1 MIITAPSFNLSSIGP
16 WITLTIAA
24 IVILLLDAF
33 SPKGGRKGLF
43 PVLALL
49 ALAVAAWQTFCLWGK
64 SGTDFSRMVY
74 LDNFAFYFYLII
86 LLGAALTLLLS
97 PHYLEDFGKN
107 LGEYYALVLFA
118 TVGMLLMAASAH
130 LIMIFLGLEIMS
142 IAVYV
147 LAGFFREDPR
157 SNEAALKYLVLGAFS
172 SGFLLFGM
180 AMLYGAAGG
189 TLYLPELAAKLSTFA
204 ALTRP
209 LTLLGLAL
217 IIVGFG
223 FKVAAVP
230 FHMWI
235 PDVYEGAPTN
245 VTAFMAVGVKAAAF
259 AAFARVLFVAF
270 PNFTVE
276 WNMVL
281 WVLAVVTMTLGNVVA
296 IAQTNIKR
304 MLAYSSIAHAGY
316 LMVALVAANQLGAVS
331 LLYYLLAY
339 TIMNIGAFAV
349 VILVGRKKDAY
360 LNIYDYSGLGF
371 QHPAL
376 AATMTIFMF
385 ALAGI
390 PPTAGFVGKFYIFS
404 AAVQAGYIWLA
415 IIGVMNSLVSVYYY
429 LRITVLMYM
438 RPAEA
443 DLGPIP
449 FTYGLTTALV
459 FTAVATLAIG
469 IFPGFFYDMAVNSV
483 KIFPALTG

>member
-1 MIITAPSFNLSSIGP
+1 MTIPVPSFSLSSIGP
-16 WITLTIAA
+16 WLTLTIAA
-24 IVILLLDAF
+24 IIILLVDAF
-33 SPKGGRKGLF
+33 SPKGRKGIF
-43 PVLALL
+43 PILALL
-49 ALAVAAWQTFCLWGK
+49 ALAVAAWQTYCLWGK
-64 SGTDFSRMVY
+64 VGVDFSRMVY

-86 LLGAALTLLLS
+86 ILGTALTILLS
-97 PHYLEDFGKN
+97 PNYLEEFGKN

-118 TVGMLLMAASAH
+118 AVGMLLMAASAH
-130 LIMIFLGLEIMS
+130 FIMIFLGLEIMS

-147 LAGFFREDPR
+147 LAGLFREDPR
-157 SNEAALKYLVLGAFS
+157 SNEAALKYLVLGAFA

-180 AMLYGAAGG
+180 VMLYGAGGG
-189 TLYLPELAAKLSTFA
+189 TLYLSELASKLSSYA
-204 ALTRP
+204 ELTRP

-223 FKVAAVP
+223 FKVASVP
-230 FHMWI
+230 FHMWT

-259 AAFARVLFVAF
+259 AAFARVMFMVF
-270 PNFTVE
+270 PDFTVQ

-281 WVLAVVTMTLGNVVA
+281 WVLAVATMTLGNVVA

-316 LMVALVAANQLGAVS
+316 LMVALVAHNQLGAVS

-349 VILVGRKKDAY
+349 VILVGRKKDSY

-376 AATMTIFMF
+376 AATMAIFML

-404 AAVQAGYIWLA
+404 AAVKAGYIWLA

-443 DLGPIP
+443 ELGPIP
-449 FTYGLTTALV
+449 FTYGLTFAVAL
-459 FTAVATLAIG
+459 TAVATLAIG

-483 KIFPALTG
+483 KIFPGLAG

>member
-1 MIITAPSFNLSSIGP
+1 MTIPIPSFSLSSIGP
-16 WITLTIAA
+16 WLTLSIAA
-24 IVILLLDAF
+24 IIILLVDAF
-33 SPKGGRKGLF
+33 SRKGRKSLF
-43 PVLALL
+43 PLLALV
-49 ALAVAAWQTFCLWGK
+49 ALAVAAWQTYCLWGQR
-64 SGTDFSRMVY
+64 GLDFSGMVY

-86 LLGAALTLLLS
+86 ILGTALTILLS
-97 PHYLEDFGKN
+97 PQYLEEFGKN

-118 TVGMLLMAASAH
+118 AVGMLLMAASAH
-130 LIMIFLGLEIMS
+130 FIMIFLGLEIMS

-147 LAGFFREDPR
+147 LAGLFREDPR
-157 SNEAALKYLVLGAFS
+157 SNEAALKYLVLGAFA

-180 AMLYGAAGG
+180 AFLYGAAGG
-189 TLYLPELAAKLSTFA
+189 TLYLNELARKLATFA
-204 ALTRP
+204 ALTKP

-223 FKVAAVP
+223 FKVASVP
-230 FHMWI
+230 FHMWT

-259 AAFARVLFVAF
+259 AAFARVMFVVF
-270 PNFTVE
+270 PAFTVE

-281 WVLAVVTMTLGNVVA
+281 WVLAVATMTLGNVVA

-316 LMVALVAANQLGAVS
+316 LLVALVAANQLGAVS

-339 TIMNIGAFAV
+339 TIMNIGAFGV
-349 VILVGRKKDAY
+349 VILVGRKKDSY

-376 AATMTIFMF
+376 AATMAIFMF

-404 AAVQAGYIWLA
+404 AAVQGGYIWLA

-449 FTYGLTTALV
+449 FTYGLTFAVALTA
-459 FTAVATLAIG
+459 AATLAIG

-483 KIFPALTG
+483 KIFPGLTG

>member
-1 MIITAPSFNLSSIGP
+1 MTITVPTFSLSSIGP
-16 WITLTIAA
+16 WLTLTIAA
-24 IVILLLDAF
+24 IIILLVDAF
-33 SPKGGRKGLF
+33 SPRGRKGIF
-43 PVLALL
+43 PAIALL
-49 ALAVAAWQTFCLWGK
+49 ALAVAAWQTHCLWGK
-64 SGTDFSRMVY
+64 AGADFSRMVY
-74 LDNFAFYFYLII
+74 LDNFAFYFYNIII
-86 LLGAALTLLLS
+86 LGTALTILLS
-97 PHYLEDFGKN
+97 PHYLEEFGKN

-118 TVGMLLMAASAH
+118 ATGMLLMAASAH
-130 LIMIFLGLEIMS
+130 FIMIFLGLEIMS

-147 LAGFFREDPR
+147 LAGLFREDAR
-157 SNEAALKYLVLGAFS
+157 SNEAALKYLVLGSFA

-180 AMLYGAAGG
+180 AMLYGASGG
-189 TLYLPELAAKLSTFA
+189 TLYLSELANKLSA
-204 ALTRP
+204 SVALTKP
-209 LTLLGLAL
+209 LTMLGLSL
-217 IIVGFG
+217 ILVGFG
-223 FKVAAVP
+223 FKVASVP
-230 FHMWI
+230 FHMWT

-259 AAFARVLFVAF
+259 AAFARVMFLVF
-270 PNFTVE
+270 PAFTVQ

-281 WVLAVVTMTLGNVVA
+281 WVLAVATMTVGNVLA
-296 IAQTNIKR
+296 ISQTNIKR

-339 TIMNIGAFAV
+339 TIMNIGAFGV
-349 VILVGRKKDAY
+349 VILVGRKKDQS

-376 AATMTIFMF
+376 AVTMTIFMF
-385 ALAGI
+385 ALAGM

-404 AAVQAGYIWLA
+404 AAVKAGYIWLA

-438 RPAEA
+438 KPAEA
-443 DLGPIP
+443 ELGPI
-449 FTYGLTTALV
+449 FFDKGVTFAV
-459 FTAVATLAIG
+459 AFTAVATLAIG

-483 KIFPALTG
+483 KIFPGLMG

>member
-1 MIITAPSFNLSSIGP
+1 
-16 WITLTIAA
+16 
-24 IVILLLDAF
+24 
-33 SPKGGRKGLF
+33 
-43 PVLALL
+43 
-49 ALAVAAWQTFCLWGK
+49 
-64 SGTDFSRMVY
+64 
-74 LDNFAFYFYLII
+74 
-86 LLGAALTLLLS
+86 
-97 PHYLEDFGKN
+97 
-107 LGEYYALVLFA
+107 VLFA
-118 TVGMLLMAASAH
+118 ATGMLLMAASAH
-130 LIMIFLGLEIMS
+130 FIMIFLGLEIMS

-147 LAGFFREDPR
+147 LAGLFREDPR
-157 SNEAALKYLVLGAFS
+157 SNEAALKYLVLGAFA

-180 AMLYGAAGG
+180 AMLYGASGG
-189 TLYLPELAAKLSTFA
+189 TLYLNELAGKLGSLA
-204 ALTRP
+204 ALTKP

-223 FKVAAVP
+223 FKVASVP
-230 FHMWI
+230 FHMWT

-259 AAFARVLFVAF
+259 AAFARVMFQVF
-270 PNFTVE
+270 PDFTVQ

-281 WVLAVVTMTLGNVVA
+281 WVLAVATMTLGNVVA

-339 TIMNIGAFAV
+339 TLMNVGAFAV
-349 VILVGRKKDAY
+349 VILVGRKKDSY

-376 AATMTIFMF
+376 AATMAIFMF
-385 ALAGI
+385 ALAGV

-415 IIGVMNSLVSVYYY
+415 IIGVLNSLVSVYYY

-443 DLGPIP
+443 ELGPIP
-449 FTYGLTTALV
+449 FTYGLTLAVAL
-459 FTAVATLAIG
+459 TAVATLAIG
-469 IFPGFFYDMAVNSV
+469 IFPNFFYNMAVNSV
-483 KIFPALTG
+483 RIFPGLTG

>member
-1 MIITAPSFNLSSIGP
+1 MTIPVPSFSLSSIGP
-16 WITLTIAA
+16 WLTLTIAA
-24 IVILLLDAF
+24 IVILLVDAF
-33 SPKGGRKGLF
+33 SPKGRKGIF
-43 PVLALL
+43 PILALL
-49 ALAVAAWQTFCLWGK
+49 ALAVAAWQTYCLWGK
-64 SGTDFSRMVY
+64 LGVDFSRMVY

-86 LLGAALTLLLS
+86 ILGTALTILLS
-97 PHYLEDFGKN
+97 PNYLEEFGKN

-118 TVGMLLMAASAH
+118 AVGMLLMAASAH
-130 LIMIFLGLEIMS
+130 FIMIFLGLEIMS
-142 IAVYV
+142 ISVYV
-147 LAGFFREDPR
+147 LAGLFREDPR
-157 SNEAALKYLVLGAFS
+157 SNEAALKYLVLGAFA

-189 TLYLPELAAKLSTFA
+189 TLYLSELASKLSSYA
-204 ALTRP
+204 ALTKP

-223 FKVAAVP
+223 FKVASVP
-230 FHMWI
+230 FHMWT

-259 AAFARVLFVAF
+259 AAFARVMFMVF
-270 PNFTVE
+270 PDFTVQ

-281 WVLAVVTMTLGNVVA
+281 WVLAVATMTLGNVVA

-316 LMVALVAANQLGAVS
+316 LMVALVAHNQLGAVS

-339 TIMNIGAFAV
+339 TIMNIGAFGV
-349 VILVGRKKDAY
+349 VILVGRKKDSY

-376 AATMTIFMF
+376 AATMAIFMF

-443 DLGPIP
+443 ELGPIP
-449 FTYGLTTALV
+449 FTYGLTFAVVL
-459 FTAVATLAIG
+459 TAVATLAIG

-483 KIFPALTG
+483 KIFPGLTG

>member
-1 MIITAPSFNLSSIGP
+1 MTITIPTFSLSSIGP
-16 WITLTIAA
+16 WLTLTLAA
-24 IVILLLDAF
+24 ILILLVDAF
-33 SPKGGRKGLF
+33 SPRGRKGIF
-43 PVLALL
+43 PLI
-49 ALAVAAWQTFCLWGK
+49 ALAAVTVAAWQTYCLWGK
-64 SGTDFSRMVY
+64 AGTDFSRMVY

-86 LLGAALTLLLS
+86 LLGTALTILLS
-97 PHYLEDFGKN
+97 PNYLEEFGKN

-118 TVGMLLMAASAH
+118 ATGMLLMAASAH
-130 LIMIFLGLEIMS
+130 FIMIFLGLEIMS

-147 LAGFFREDPR
+147 LAGLFREDSR
-157 SNEAALKYLVLGAFS
+157 SNEAALKYLVLGAFA

-180 AMLYGAAGG
+180 AMLYGASGG
-189 TLYLPELAAKLSTFA
+189 TLYLSELANKLSSSV
-204 ALTRP
+204 ALTKP

-223 FKVAAVP
+223 FKVASVP
-230 FHMWI
+230 FHMWT

-259 AAFARVLFVAF
+259 AAFARVMFMVF
-270 PNFTVE
+270 PAFTVQ

-281 WVLAVVTMTLGNVVA
+281 WVLAVATMTLGNVVA

-339 TIMNIGAFAV
+339 TIINIGAFGV
-349 VILVGRKKDAY
+349 VILVGRKKDSY

-376 AATMTIFMF
+376 AATMAIFMF
-385 ALAGI
+385 ALAGV

-404 AAVQAGYIWLA
+404 AAVKAGYIWLA

-443 DLGPIP
+443 ELGPIS
-449 FTYGLTTALV
+449 FTYGLTLAV
-459 FTAVATLAIG
+459 AVTAVATLAIG

-483 KIFPALTG
+483 KIFPGLMG

>member
-1 MIITAPSFNLSSIGP
+1 MTIPIPSFSLSSIGP
-16 WITLTIAA
+16 WLTLTIAA
-24 IVILLLDAF
+24 ILILLVDAF
-33 SPKGGRKGLF
+33 SPKGRKGIF
-43 PVLALL
+43 PILALL
-49 ALAVAAWQTFCLWGK
+49 ALAVAAWQTYCLWGK
-64 SGTDFSRMVY
+64 VGVDFSRMVY

-86 LLGAALTLLLS
+86 ILGAALTILLS
-97 PHYLEDFGKN
+97 PQYLEEFGKN

-118 TVGMLLMAASAH
+118 AVGMLLMAASAH
-130 LIMIFLGLEIMS
+130 FIMIFLGLEIMS

-147 LAGFFREDPR
+147 LAGLFREDPR
-157 SNEAALKYLVLGAFS
+157 SNEAALKYLVLGAFA

-189 TLYLPELAAKLSTFA
+189 TLYLTDLARKLTTFA
-204 ALTRP
+204 ALTKP

-223 FKVAAVP
+223 FKVASVP
-230 FHMWI
+230 FHMWT

-259 AAFARVLFVAF
+259 AAFARVMFVVF
-270 PNFTVE
+270 PAFTVQ

-281 WVLAVVTMTLGNVVA
+281 WALAVATMTLGNVVA

-339 TIMNIGAFAV
+339 TIMNIGAFGV
-349 VILVGRKKDAY
+349 VILVGRKKDSY

-376 AATMTIFMF
+376 AATMAIFMF

-443 DLGPIP
+443 ELGPIP
-449 FTYGLTTALV
+449 FTYGLTVAVALTA
-459 FTAVATLAIG
+459 FATLAIG

-483 KIFPALTG
+483 KIFPGLAG

>member
-1 MIITAPSFNLSSIGP
+1 
-16 WITLTIAA
+16 
-24 IVILLLDAF
+24 
-33 SPKGGRKGLF
+33 
-43 PVLALL
+43 
-49 ALAVAAWQTFCLWGK
+49 
-64 SGTDFSRMVY
+64 
-74 LDNFAFYFYLII
+74 
-86 LLGAALTLLLS
+86 
-97 PHYLEDFGKN
+97 
-107 LGEYYALVLFA
+107 
-118 TVGMLLMAASAH
+118 
-130 LIMIFLGLEIMS
+130 MS

-147 LAGFFREDPR
+147 LAGLFREDPR
-157 SNEAALKYLVLGAFS
+157 SNEAALKYLVLGAFA

-189 TLYLPELAAKLSTFA
+189 TLYLSELASKLSTYA
-204 ALTRP
+204 TLTKP

-223 FKVAAVP
+223 FKVASVP
-230 FHMWI
+230 FHMWT

-259 AAFARVLFVAF
+259 AAFARVMFVVFPAF
-270 PNFTVE
+270 TMQ

-281 WVLAVVTMTLGNVVA
+281 WALAVATMTLGNVVA

-349 VILVGRKKDAY
+349 VILVGRKKDSY

-376 AATMTIFMF
+376 AATMAIFML

-443 DLGPIP
+443 ELGPIP
-449 FTYGLTTALV
+449 FTYGLTAAVAL
-459 FTAVATLAIG
+459 TAVATLAIG

-483 KIFPALTG
+483 KIFPGLTG